1 MPDDAAAPK
10 TPRAMTTAEVMLAG
24 GVSGVAARLLTHPMD
39 TVKTQMQVQGAVAAA
54 GGNRALHYRGVAD
67 AVAKIVAN
75 EGVRGFYRGFGA
87 VFTGIPFASGAY
99 FGGYEGAKMLVPADA
114 FGPTATYIVTGMLA
128 QSLAGVVYTPLDVVK
143 ERLQAQHVLG
153 AASAGNYKHFA
164 NAYATILRT
173 EGVGGLFRGYWAS
186 NFTWWPWNVAYF
198 VSYEHGRDFVAQNAM
213 GLSTKDEL
221 PPWAS
226 SGCARRGG
234 GGGGARTSRRH
245 HAHRPGQDETSDDAS
260 RRVGRD
266 CGWRGVWDHEGRGE
280 TRGIRGVV
288 DRGVGQGVGHSPRP
302 RSNAA
307 TSHASTCTRPS
318 RTGAPGL
325 GDYGV
330 AKTPSVRLFPH
341 PSGVRACVEPRVV
354 RVLIGAR
361 FLLPRRARAGGGPG
375 WKEHPKI
382 QKALRPCST

>member
-128 QSLAGVVYTPLDVVK
+128 QSLSGVVYTPLDVVK

-164 NAYATILRT
+164 PRASADCSGGTGPATSP
-173 EGVGGLFRGYWAS
+173 GGRG
-186 NFTWWPWNVAYF
+186 TW
-198 VSYEHGRDFVAQNAM
+198 
-213 GLSTKDEL
+213 
-221 PPWAS
+221 
-226 SGCARRGG
+226 
-234 GGGGARTSRRH
+234 RTSS
-245 HAHRPGQDETSDDAS
+245 PTSTVAIS
-260 RRVGRD
+260 
-266 CGWRGVWDHEGRGE
+266 
-280 TRGIRGVV
+280 
-288 DRGVGQGVGHSPRP
+288 SPR
-302 RSNAA
+302 
-307 TSHASTCTRPS
+307 TRW
-318 RTGAPGL
+318 
-325 GDYGV
+325 V
-330 AKTPSVRLFPH
+330 
-341 PSGVRACVEPRVV
+341 
-354 RVLIGAR
+354 
-361 FLLPRRARAGGGPG
+361 
-375 WKEHPKI
+375 
-382 QKALRPCST
+382 

>member
-1 MPDDAAAPK
+1 MPNDTAAPT

-143 ERLQAQHVLG
+143 ERLQAQRVLG

-198 VSYEHGRDFVAQNAM
+198 VAYEHGRDFVARNAM

-226 SGCARRGG
+226 SGCAVAAAAAATVATTPIDLAKTRLQTMRRGMSG
-234 GGGGARTSRRH
+234 GTVEGGVFGIMRDVVRREGFGAL
-245 HAHRPGQDETSDDAS
+245 
-260 RRVGRD
+260 
-266 CGWRGVWDHEGRGE
+266 W
-280 TRGIRGVV
+280 
-288 DRGVGQGVGHSPRP
+288 
-302 RSNAA
+302 
-307 TSHASTCTRPS
+307 
-318 RTGAPGL
+318 TGAS
-325 GDYGV
+325 
-330 AKTPSVRLFPH
+330 A
-341 PSGVRACVEPRVV
+341 
-354 RVLIGAR
+354 RVLAIAPGSAISFYVYETIKDWCTGA
-361 FLLPRRARAGGGPG
+361 G
-375 WKEHPKI
+375 
-382 QKALRPCST
+382 

>member
-1 MPDDAAAPK
+1 MPDDAAKTK

-186 NFTWWPWNVAYF
+186 NFT
-198 VSYEHGRDFVAQNAM
+198 
-213 GLSTKDEL
+213 
-221 PPWAS
+221 
-226 SGCARRGG
+226 
-234 GGGGARTSRRH
+234 
-245 HAHRPGQDETSDDAS
+245 
-260 RRVGRD
+260 
-266 CGWRGVWDHEGRGE
+266 
-280 TRGIRGVV
+280 
-288 DRGVGQGVGHSPRP
+288 
-302 RSNAA
+302 
-307 TSHASTCTRPS
+307 
-318 RTGAPGL
+318 
-325 GDYGV
+325 
-330 AKTPSVRLFPH
+330 
-341 PSGVRACVEPRVV
+341 
-354 RVLIGAR
+354 
-361 FLLPRRARAGGGPG
+361 
-375 WKEHPKI
+375 
-382 QKALRPCST
+382 